1 VSVGPGSDDD
11 DFPSATGKL
20 LSTTSGGSKKK
31 SSSSSGKSKT
41 SSDKHK
47 KKSSTRDKT
56 DEDKKKKSHKKDEDK
71 KQKPKKTDEDA
82 DDLLASFGEALIAP
96 APKSK
101 AFDPL
106 GGKKFD
112 PLGAG
117 GGASKKFDPLGSAS
131 ALSGLLAPSRMPQ
144 SRLLL
149 RAGLPRQTPEPKS
162 PTKTKTSTTRQ
173 KHSMFSMP
181 PSLFSLQVLSLLLS
195 SLATQLQTL
204 TPEELLGV
212 RQFIE
217 TQNSGYNQ
225 PRKPGKS
232 TLGPKKEGIADL
244 SILSEESANSSG
256 SRCSL
261 SLHALLVPT
270 STNILWHPARP
281 RARFAARHGHI

>member
-1 VSVGPGSDDD
+1 MSVGPGSDDD

-131 ALSGLLAPSRMPQ
+131 ALSGGSSSAFGLLGPVLVARP
-144 SRLLL
+144 
-149 RAGLPRQTPEPKS
+149 A
-162 PTKTKTSTTRQ
+162 STTTSAQ
-173 KHSMFSMP
+173 SDATKSSATSGWASAPNPGAKESDKDKDKYDAPKTFN
-181 PSLFSLQVLSLLLS
+181 VLDAAKLI
-195 SLATQLQTL
+195 Q
-204 TPEELLGV
+204 
-212 RQFIE
+212 
-217 TQNSGYNQ
+217 
-225 PRKPGKS
+225 
-232 TLGPKKEGIADL
+232 
-244 SILSEESANSSG
+244 SSG
-256 SRCSL
+256 TQFT
-261 SLHALLVPT
+261 A
-270 STNILWHPARP
+270 
-281 RARFAARHGHI
+281 